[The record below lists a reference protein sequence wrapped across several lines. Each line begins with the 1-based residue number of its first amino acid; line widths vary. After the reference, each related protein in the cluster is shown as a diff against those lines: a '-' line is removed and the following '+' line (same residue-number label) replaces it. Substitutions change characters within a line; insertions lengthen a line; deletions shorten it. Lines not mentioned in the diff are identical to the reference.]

1 MPVGEE
7 AEVADA
13 HETTGADA
21 GVSGAGTLSKA
32 QALSVFEVQ
41 NRHARQKRY

>member
-1 MPVGEE
+1 VGAERQERSAVPVGEE

-13 HETTGADA
+13 HKTTGADA

-32 QALSVFEVQ
+32 QALF
-41 NRHARQKRY
+41 RL